1 MLALLRRHPARG
13 LEIAADS
20 PHYRGVRGQGVAGVA
35 EAEGAALLNRLLGRY
50 GVAVIDPWHQAKGR

>member
-1 MLALLRRHPARG
+1 VLALLRRHPARG

-35 EAEGAALLNRLLGRY
+35 EAEGAALLNRLLDR
-50 GVAVIDPWHQAKGR
+50 